1 MNSVSQKLLE
11 KARKSL
17 DIAKNI
23 NELGSPDFA
32 VSRAYYAMFYIATAF
47 LETENLSFS
56 KHSGV
61 ISAFGK
67 YFAKTGKVPKHYHRH
82 LIEAEKLRTAGD
94 YSLDIEITQE
104 DAEDIINKAE
114 EMLIFAT
121 QELL

>member
-1 MNSVSQKLLE
+1 MNSVPHKLLE

-32 VSRAYYAMFYIATAF
+32 VSRAYYVMFYIATAF

-67 YFAKTGKVPKHYHRH
+67 YFAKTGKVPKYYHRY

-104 DAEDIINKAE
+104 DAEDIISKAE

>member
-32 VSRAYYAMFYIATAF
+32 VSPAYYAMFYIATAF
-47 LETENLSFS
+47 LETKNLSFS

-67 YFAKTGKVPKHYHRH
+67 YFAKMGKVPKHYHRY
-82 LIEAEKLRTAGD
+82 LIEAEKLRTARD

-104 DAEDIINKAE
+104 DAEDIISKAE